1 MACFE
6 CGLVHRRWQ
15 KGDDPVKK
23 HMQLQPDC
31 PYIIK
36 LIEDGIQSCVDLQSY
51 ESNICEEVGF
61 HK

>member
-1 MACFE
+1 
-6 CGLVHRRWQ
+6 
-15 KGDDPVKK
+15 
-23 HMQLQPDC
+23 MQLQPGC